1 MTEQSGFADING
13 AKIYYEVAGGGV
25 PLVLIHAG
33 ICDSRMW
40 DDQFQTF
47 TQDYR
52 VVRYDQR
59 AFGKS
64 KPVAGTFSDL
74 DDLRALLDF
83 LKIDRAHLVG
93 CSKGG
98 SLAMD
103 FCVSYPDRVQSLV
116 MVGSN
121 PSGFVF
127 TGDPPPVWE
136 QLKQAWDSGAI
147 EKVCELEVQ
156 LWVDGVS
163 RTPDQVD
170 SDLRQKVYAMN
181 LIPLQHE
188 KAGTGGKQERPDVNA
203 IEYLNAIRVPVL
215 AIVGDLDDTELI
227 AAAKLMA
234 DTIPNAQHVII
245 TGTAHVPNMEKPAEF
260 NHHVLDF
267 LAGIA

>member
-1 MTEQSGFADING
+1 MTEQSGYADIRG
-13 AKIYYEVAGGGV
+13 AKIYYEVAGEGE

-40 DDQFQTF
+40 DAQFQTF
-47 TQDYR
+47 AQDYR

-64 KPVAGTFSDL
+64 KPVEGTFSDL
-74 DDLRALLDF
+74 DDLSALLDI
-83 LKIDRAHLVG
+83 LKIDRAHLLG

-103 FCVSYPDRVQSLV
+103 FTVTYPDRVQSLV

-121 PSGFVF
+121 PSGFEF

-136 QLKQAWDSGAI
+136 QLKQAWDSGDI
-147 EKVCELEVQ
+147 EKTCELEVQ

-170 SDLRQKVYAMN
+170 SDLRKKVYDMN
-181 LIPLQHE
+181 LIPLQNE
-188 KAGTGGKQERPDVNA
+188 KAGVGKQERPDVNA
-203 IEYLNAIRVPVL
+203 IEHLDEITVPLL
-215 AIVGDLDDTELI
+215 AIVGDLDDYELVN
-227 AAAKLMA
+227 AAKLMTDKIA
-234 DTIPNAQHVII
+234 NAKHVII

-260 NHHVLDF
+260 NRHVLDF
-267 LAGIA
+267 LAGLS